1 MNRIDWV
8 VLSRLSSRIGLTL
21 LVFFALFALIE
32 SLDTWR
38 FQTLSGIGGPPL
50 AILSIAAGASASTIG
65 TLPVTML
72 IGAILGVLDLQ
83 SRREFLVIKATGS
96 SIWRIMRAPL
106 IATFLFGL
114 VTAFVGEPIVLL
126 AARSLPL
133 PARSSPSLW
142 LEQTGADGPYVLYAQ
157 HPRSDGQLLEGVT
170 VFLTAGLRDR
180 IEAQVARLGPGAWT
194 LDNAVRYRPDSPPE
208 PLASLTLET
217 TTTPGDM
224 RIRLRSARDLTFTEL
239 ATALGQRMA
248 DPSLRAAALT
258 SLFRLIALPATLVGS
273 VLIAFAFTAGY
284 RRTNKYG
291 GAVLYGVVLGFVVYV
306 VMELANR
313 SGSSGVLDP
322 AFAAAGPAIVAI
334 VIGLTVLLYKE
345 DGRA

>member
-8 VLSRLSSRIGLTL
+8 ILSRLSSRIGLTL
-21 LVFFALFALIE
+21 LVFFGLFSLIE

-50 AILSIAAGASASTIG
+50 AILSLAAGASASTIG

-72 IGAILGVLDLQ
+72 IGAIMGVLDLQ
-83 SRREFLVIKATGS
+83 ARREFLIIKATGT

-106 IATFLFGL
+106 VATFLFGL
-114 VTAFVGEPIVLL
+114 LTAFVSEPIVLM
-126 AARSLPL
+126 AARSLPI
-133 PARSSPSLW
+133 PSRSSPTMW
-142 LEQTGADGPYVLYAQ
+142 LEQTGSDGPYVLYAQ
-157 HPRSDGQLLEGVT
+157 HPHSDGQELEGVT
-170 VFLTAGLRDR
+170 VFMTEGLRDR
-180 IEAQVARLGPGAWT
+180 IEAPVARLAAGAWT
-194 LDNAVRYRPDSPPE
+194 LDNAVRYRPDFPRQ
-208 PLASLTLET
+208 PLASLTLAT

-224 RIRLRSARDLTFTEL
+224 RIRMRAARDLTFTEL
-239 ATALGQRMA
+239 TTALGQHMA
-248 DPSLRAAALT
+248 DPGLRAAALT
-258 SLFRLIALPATLVGS
+258 SFFRLLALPATLVGS

-313 SGSSGVLDP
+313 SGSAGVLDP

-334 VIGLTVLLYKE
+334 VIGLTVLLYRE